1 MSCVAKTVLFCNL
14 VGPGLDAAG
23 IDLDG
28 EPALTTDQV
37 VVVVR
42 GATGA
47 IEQLAIR

>member
-14 VGPGLDAAG
+14 VGPGLNAAG

-28 EPALTTDQV
+28 EPALAANQV
-37 VVVVR
+37 MVVR
-42 GATGA
+42 GATSA

>member
-1 MSCVAKTVLFCNL
+1 MSCVAKTVFFCNL
-14 VGPGLDAAG
+14 VGPGFDAAG

-37 VVVVR
+37 MVVR